1 MQKLPCAPA
10 PLAPQ
15 KRSWRKRF
23 WFLVGP
29 MVLGL
34 AACGGGEVDQPG
46 TGSPAG
52 APKEKAAY
60 ASVVVFGDSLSDGG
74 TYTLFTPSLPGGAG
88 YLGGRFTNNSPTAR
102 VWVEHVAAALSLKLS
117 AARWVKPPEAGG
129 GALDCPLKTDC
140 TNYAEGGARVSQ
152 AQGIGA
158 SMGFTTL
165 PVKSQIDSHLA
176 KNTSFKA
183 TDVVLVWAGSNDL
196 LVQLGAFS
204 AKSDQYKAEF
214 AAGRLD
220 ADALKKAQFEAQLA
234 AQDEMKKAAQEL
246 TALIRSQILGKGARY
261 VVVMNLFDASV
272 APQFGTRTEGVKGVI
287 SGLAQVFNL
296 WLRDGLTQQ
305 PVLWVDAYSLLNAQY
320 AATPLAARSS
330 PACDAA
336 KLNQLLSAGGK
347 AVDVQGSAL
356 FCNDA
361 FSLAAGADANTW
373 LFADGLHPT
382 TGAHKILGDK
392 VLADMKAAGWL

>member
-1 MQKLPCAPA
+1 
-10 PLAPQ
+10 
-15 KRSWRKRF
+15 
-23 WFLVGP
+23 
-29 MVLGL
+29 
-34 AACGGGEVDQPG
+34 
-46 TGSPAG
+46 
-52 APKEKAAY
+52 
-60 ASVVVFGDSLSDGG
+60 
-74 TYTLFTPSLPGGAG
+74 
-88 YLGGRFTNNSPTAR
+88 
-102 VWVEHVAAALSLKLS
+102 
-117 AARWVKPPEAGG
+117 
-129 GALDCPLKTDC
+129 
-140 TNYAEGGARVSQ
+140 
-152 AQGIGA
+152 
-158 SMGFTTL
+158 MGFTTL